1 MFRIMELKRILQADN
16 AAIMSMGIVRCET
29 FSKVYPY
36 MNKYIMERCEWQ
48 NSRDGKVKELL
59 DFKTQITNPYRR
71 CVGGGG
77 RNINIFFLLAEAMW
91 IATGRKDV
99 EFLTLFNKQMA
110 KYSDDGKVFHAP
122 YGYRLRHWGV
132 ASEETFANERVEN
145 KGFDQVANA
154 VRLLAEN
161 PQTRQV
167 VMEIWNP
174 KFDLG
179 HVTKDLPC
187 NDIVMLKIRDGKLIT
202 TIGNRSNDLHWGL
215 PTNVFQFSFLTE
227 LMATSLGVELGTQT
241 HNSQSLHIYEWN
253 DIAVKMLDWVNT
265 CQRNGQETSDLYDY
279 YCAKERHMDF
289 NFSTD
294 LAVNRFAEID
304 YHLNLLISN
313 LIKYE
318 CEDKYND
325 EEIEK
330 IGQFSAFL
338 RDVFDLLITYLSY
351 KKELVKGDEDKN
363 DALRERCIQ
372 IIESK
377 AKARNQ
383 INWDVNRLAI
393 NFFATRLSSDK
404 NYGVL

>member
-1 MFRIMELKRILQADN
+1 
-16 AAIMSMGIVRCET
+16 
-29 FSKVYPY
+29 
-36 MNKYIMERCEWQ
+36 
-48 NSRDGKVKELL
+48 
-59 DFKTQITNPYRR
+59 
-71 CVGGGG
+71 
-77 RNINIFFLLAEAMW
+77 
-91 IATGRKDV
+91 
-99 EFLTLFNKQMA
+99 
-110 KYSDDGKVFHAP
+110 
-122 YGYRLRHWGV
+122 
-132 ASEETFANERVEN
+132 
-145 KGFDQVANA
+145 
-154 VRLLAEN
+154 
-161 PQTRQV
+161 
-167 VMEIWNP
+167 MEIWNP

-227 LMATSLGVELGTQT
+227 LMAASLGVELGTQT

-265 CQRNGQETSDLYDY
+265 CRRNGQDTSDLYDY
-279 YCAKERHMDF
+279 YCAEERHMDF

-304 YHLNLLISN
+304 YHLNLLIFN

-318 CEDKYND
+318 YEGKYND

-377 AKARNQ
+377 AKERNQ

-393 NFFATRLSSDK
+393 NFFAARLSGDK
-404 NYGVL
+404 NHGVL